1 MIEYP
6 LTKANRLRLA
16 RAFHNVKRVDLSLD
30 CVIEG
35 QMGRA
40 YVDDLAQPATFKIH
54 TPPFAY
60 LAGDPAAPAA
70 PDFLRSL
77 AHDLFMPSAPGWVEA
92 AQKMYGDRLRPFDRY
107 RCSAEALSLEHLS
120 RLRAASRYGERVRAI
135 DRAVAESVWGQ
146 DHFMDLAAYD
156 SVADFLERGV
166 GYYVA
171 EGERIAGAAL
181 ASLVCSR
188 GIEISLYVE
197 EEFRRQGLATAL
209 CAHLLSSCLE
219 RGLEPHWDAANPE
232 SAQLALKLGYRMQGS
247 YCAYYV
253 AR

>member
-1 MIEYP
+1 MLDYP

-16 RAFHNVKRVDLSLD
+16 RAFRNVERVDLSLD

-40 YVDDLAQPATFKIH
+40 YVDDPAQPTVFKIQ
-54 TPPFAY
+54 TGPFAY
-60 LAGDPAAPAA
+60 LAGDATGPAAEP
-70 PDFLRSL
+70 FLRSL

-92 AQKMYGDRLRPFDRY
+92 AQKLYGDRLRPFDRY

-135 DRAVAESVWGQ
+135 DGAVAESVWGK
-146 DHFMDLAAYD
+146 DHFIDLSAYD

-166 GYYVA
+166 GVYVA
-171 EGERIAGAAL
+171 VGEQLAGAAL
-181 ASLVCSR
+181 ASLACSR
-188 GIEISLYVE
+188 GIEVSLYVE

-209 CAHLLSSCLE
+209 CVHLLSWCLE

-232 SAQLALKLGYRMQGS
+232 SAQLALKLGYRMKGG